1 MNKECNLPSLLA
13 IGRGICEV
21 VDGLNL
27 RDGGTTLACPEC
39 CGALSLEDTVCLFF
53 KPPARTV
60 KEELFLTTAVYRGCT
75 LLKLFMRHGVSFD
88 NSY

>member
-1 MNKECNLPSLLA
+1 MA
-13 IGRGICEV
+13 IGRGIYGV

-27 RDGGTTLACPEC
+27 RDGGATLECPEC

-60 KEELFLTTAVYRGCT
+60 KGELFPTTAVYRGHT
-75 LLKLFMRHGVSFD
+75 LQKHEISSEFLTTVTGST
-88 NSY
+88 